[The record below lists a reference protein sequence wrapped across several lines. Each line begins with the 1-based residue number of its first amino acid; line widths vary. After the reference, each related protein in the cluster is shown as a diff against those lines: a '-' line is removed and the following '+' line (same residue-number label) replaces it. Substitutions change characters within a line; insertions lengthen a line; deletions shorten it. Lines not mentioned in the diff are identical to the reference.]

1 MPATVGLKSLR
12 ERKGETMN
20 QDYKEAICKASD
32 TIGFLVRELQDVHSN
47 APNVGTEMIVLDV
60 SIPFSSGQ

>member
-1 MPATVGLKSLR
+1 
-12 ERKGETMN
+12 MN

-47 APNVGTEMIVLDV
+47 APNVGTEMIVLDWLGKIV
-60 SIPFSSGQ
+60 EIKTGINRLAAEARE